1 MPELAL
7 SQLMSCCPNL
17 ECVSR
22 KDEGFQAVSL
32 PDNTEPL
39 FHVVVTYKNTGRKT
53 VVSNPLTEQQ
63 GHTLRSKMAEYDW
76 RTITVEP
83 VA

>member
-1 MPELAL
+1 M
-7 SQLMSCCPNL
+7 
-17 ECVSR
+17 
-22 KDEGFQAVSL
+22 KDEGLQDVSFS
-32 PDNTEPL
+32 DNTEPL
-39 FHVVVTYKNTGRKT
+39 FYVVVTNKKTGRKT

-63 GHTLRSKMAEYDW
+63 RYILRSKMAEYDW

>member
-1 MPELAL
+1 MPAPAL

-17 ECVSR
+17 ECVNM
-22 KDEGFQAVSL
+22 KDEGLQDVSFS
-32 PDNTEPL
+32 DNTEPL
-39 FHVVVTYKNTGRKT
+39 FYVAVTNKKTGRKT

-63 GHTLRSKMAEYDW
+63 RYILRSKMAEYDW